1 MINKEGADKMKQPEN
16 KKNKTQQNDELKSV
30 LPKVFQNIKN
40 QPLIKVRK
48 PKQQENSINDKQT
61 NDIQNTSQKQSIL
74 SNFMIKNRA
83 SQLLSG
89 QQISDKLQNLDASQ
103 QEQEEKYFRD
113 FFHMMRIK
121 LKLRQIVSK
130 TESRRQKE
138 LNETH
143 FSLLQDKASQCK
155 IYDKNIQTYN
165 RSYTQRMKAKQQK
178 IINKIFK
185 TPTFNPA
192 SHVLLLWDLFQF
204 IQYFTLGISISL
216 KLSFASTMEQI
227 IPDYLFQSIII
238 SFSLDIFVKLNTGIY
253 SQGNYKFDKSLIF
266 KNYMKKYMIK
276 DFLTI
281 FSLGLYYFISDR
293 VSNEYT
299 SPYNFIPVI
308 GFIFKLSQ
316 IVKIFNKIE
325 EYINNILKTTHFTNL
340 FKLLFN
346 MLLVGHLFSCVWIS
360 IAKIVPIY
368 VDSQLPT
375 WLHVKQTMETSWK
388 IEYLYAFYFSSV
400 TMITVGYGDITP
412 QNSYEVLLSLFTL
425 FIACCVFA
433 YTVNSIGYIIN
444 EIQQKNTLNK
454 QKSNIIFNYMKQKN
468 ISRDMQYEVQ
478 QYLKY
483 IWKGTD
489 ERNTEQEEK
498 IIETLNSNL
507 RQRLQ
512 IEANKLVLSD
522 TPIFKNNF
530 SDIVLERTVS
540 IIKEKRYQPEEIIFR
555 QNDTGDSNIYF
566 IASGQVQIYIEA
578 SYPGGEK
585 KVQILQSLQSGQSF
599 GHYSF
604 FTGQPRMVNVRTQ
617 GFVTLLSINRNSFI
631 NLLQEYQE
639 DYEQFCEIR
648 EEVLYQ
654 AMYNKIGLSCYSC
667 GKTDHLVNKC
677 RVVHHEA
684 QIEYIIAQENFIQL
698 KRQTHE
704 RIYRHKF
711 RSLTDLQNINN
722 SQYQY
727 FQQNNE
733 LMVIYTE
740 AFLNLNS
747 SLYSESSIS
756 EQSSHSDSSKTDSVE
771 SNESKTSLLKEKTKK
786 TLRQNSDQN
795 LEKIK
800 EENQRKL
807 SLLQLNSFENM
818 KEVNF
823 VEEGENSSDLNKQES
838 SQQRN
843 KRSTLQIYQ
852 FESQQPTH
860 NHLISSTCIDQN
872 DEIDM
877 SKDKN
882 INVIKLKQNVLSKLN
897 NTSSISQPDQ
907 QSQISLTQN
916 QNLPRWSIPKSLSI
930 INDKLSE
937 SRKSKILSHTQ
948 QKEIIQ
954 NLIGTQEDN
963 FYKLNSNI
971 KTFNENEIIK
981 QSNKCIKGKLNAN
994 IKQIIAK
1001 NYEKKQKLIGFMQQ
1015 YVSKNKQEQEAI
1027 KRVSFEPK
1035 EVSLSNLQTRQPI
1048 LFVNQTQ
1055 IDIFDKQKNFKKYFP
1070 QWNLNFIVYKINLP
1084 PKHLKECKKNLR
1096 ENAIK
1101 FQSNQNQSSNF
1112 GQINFNHQQDQ
1123 LDKFKQLKKNDQANQ
1138 QDNSNKKG
1146 QAQNNLATQKFLF
1159 QQKQRQS
1166 HKIHDYISE
1175 ESSISDDQSSRNS
1188 KIQNRLSKISACTQ
1202 NQADKTIKR
1211 SSDISRLL
1219 TQMNDQIS
1227 KVDPQDFLIGETFM
1241 AQNQQLHTSFNEKIE
1256 SEQHISNSF
1265 NLQSNFNQ
1273 KHSYQF

>member
-1 MINKEGADKMKQPEN
+1 MINKEGADKTKQPDN
-16 KKNKTQQNDELKSV
+16 KKNKTQQSEELKSV
-30 LPKVFQNIKN
+30 LPKIFQNIKN
-40 QPLIKVRK
+40 QPLIQVRK
-48 PKQQENSINDKQT
+48 PKQQDSPLNDAIGKLTNNKQGT
-61 NDIQNTSQKQSIL
+61 PQKQSVL

-83 SQLLSG
+83 SQILSG
-89 QQISDKLQNLDASQ
+89 QDSVQIQSQ
-103 QEQEEKYFRD
+103 DDQQIQEEKYFRD

-121 LKLRQIVSK
+121 LKLRQIISK

-143 FSLLQDKASQCK
+143 FSLIQDKASQCK
-155 IYDKNIQTYN
+155 IYDKNIRTYN
-165 RSYTQRMKAKQQK
+165 RSYTQRMKAKQK
-178 IINKIFK
+178 KMINILFK

-192 SHVLLLWDLFQF
+192 SHILLLWDLFQF

-227 IPDYLFQSIII
+227 IPDYIFQSIII
-238 SFSLDIFVKLNTGIY
+238 SFTLDIFVKLNTGFY

-375 WLHVKQTMETSWK
+375 WLNIKQGMESSWK
-388 IEYLYAFYFSSV
+388 IEYLYAFYYSSV

-412 QNSYEVLLSLFTL
+412 QNSYEVLLCLFTL

-530 SDIVLERTVS
+530 SDLVLERTVS

-578 SYPGGEK
+578 TYPGGEK
-585 KVQILQSLQSGQSF
+585 KVQILQSLQQGQSF

-654 AMYNKIGLSCYSC
+654 AMYHKIGLSCYSC

-677 RVVHHEA
+677 RLVHHEA

-704 RIYRHKF
+704 RFYRHKF
-711 RSLTDLQNINN
+711 RSLTDLQTINN

-733 LMVIYTE
+733 LMIIYTE

-747 SLYSESSIS
+747 SLFSESSLS
-756 EQSSHSDSSKTDSVE
+756 EQSSHSDSSKTDSVH
-771 SNESKTSLLKEKTKK
+771 SDDESKTSLLKEKTKK

-807 SLLQLNSFENM
+807 SLLQLNSMENM

-823 VEEGENSSDLNKQES
+823 VDEIENSCDFNKQETS
-838 SQQRN
+838 YQKN
-843 KRSTLQIYQ
+843 KRSTLQSNQ
-852 FESQQPTH
+852 VELQLTH

-872 DEIDM
+872 EEFDM

-882 INVIKLKQNVLSKLN
+882 INTIKLKQNVLSKLN
-897 NTSSISQPDQ
+897 NTSQNSQSDQ
-907 QSQISLTQN
+907 QSQQSQTQN
-916 QNLPRWSIPKSLSI
+916 QNQPRWSIPQSLSI
-930 INDKLSE
+930 INDKISE

-948 QKEIIQ
+948 QKEIIL
-954 NLIGTQEDN
+954 NLIGNQEDN
-963 FYKLNSNI
+963 FLKLNSNI
-971 KTFNENEIIK
+971 KTINENEIVK
-981 QSNKCIKGKLNAN
+981 SNKGIKGKLNAN

-1001 NYEKKQKLIGFMQQ
+1001 NQEKKQKLIGFMQQ
-1015 YVSKNKQEQEAI
+1015 YVSKNKQEQEV

-1035 EVSLSNLQTRQPI
+1035 DVSLSNLQTRQPI
-1048 LFVNQTQ
+1048 FFVNQNQ
-1055 IDIFDKQKNFKKYFP
+1055 SDIFDKQKNFKKYFP

-1123 LDKFKQLKKNDQANQ
+1123 LDKFKQLKKNDQANL

-1146 QAQNNLATQKFLF
+1146 QVQNNFGAQKLLYS
-1159 QQKQRQS
+1159 QKQRQS
-1166 HKIHDYISE
+1166 NKINDYISE
-1175 ESSISDDQSSRNS
+1175 ESSISDDQSSHNS
-1188 KIQNRLSKISACTQ
+1188 KIQNRLSKISQCTQ
-1202 NQADKTIKR
+1202 NQVDKTIKR
-1211 SSDISRLL
+1211 QSDFSRML

-1227 KVDPQDFLIGETFM
+1227 KVDPQDFLIGDTLM

-1265 NLQSNFNQ
+1265 NLQTNFNQ
-1273 KHSYQF
+1273 KNSYF

>member
-1 MINKEGADKMKQPEN
+1 MISKEGVDKVKQPEN
-16 KKNKTQQNDELKSV
+16 KKIKTQQSEELKSV
-30 LPKVFQNIKN
+30 LPQVFQNIKN
-40 QPLIKVRK
+40 QPLIQVRK
-48 PKQQENSINDKQT
+48 LKPQENVINELSNNQANNKQ
-61 NDIQNTSQKQSIL
+61 NPPQKQSVL
-74 SNFMIKNRA
+74 ANFMIKNRA
-83 SQLLSG
+83 SQIITCQNSEQL
-89 QQISDKLQNLDASQ
+89 KNLDASDQ
-103 QEQEEKYFRD
+103 QEKYFTD

-121 LKLRQIVSK
+121 LRLRQIISK

-143 FSLLQDKASQCK
+143 FSLIQDKASQCK

-165 RSYTQRMKAKQQK
+165 RSYTQRMKAKQKK

-216 KLSFASTMEQI
+216 KLSFASTMQQI
-227 IPDYLFQSIII
+227 IPDYIFQSIII
-238 SFSLDIFVKLNTGIY
+238 SFTLDIFVKLNTGFY
-253 SQGNYKFDKSLIF
+253 SQGNYKFEKSLIF
-266 KNYMKKYMIK
+266 KNYVKKYMIK

-281 FSLGLYYFISDR
+281 FSLGVYYFISDK

-325 EYINNILKTTHFTNL
+325 EYINNKLKTTHFTNL

-368 VDSQLPT
+368 VDNQLPT
-375 WLHVKQTMETSWK
+375 WLTIKQGVESSWK
-388 IEYLYAFYFSSV
+388 IEYLYAFYYSSV

-412 QNSYEVLLSLFTL
+412 QNSYEVLLCLFTL

-468 ISRDMQYEVQ
+468 ISRDLQYEVQ

-489 ERNTEQEEK
+489 ERNTEQEEN
-498 IIETLNSNL
+498 IIEMLNSNL

-540 IIKEKRYQPEEIIFR
+540 IIKEKRYYPEEIIFR

-654 AMYNKIGLSCYSC
+654 SMYHKIGLSCYSC
-667 GKTDHLVNKC
+667 GKADHLVNKC

-704 RIYRHKF
+704 RFYKHKF
-711 RSLTDLQNINN
+711 RSLADLQILNN

-740 AFLNLNS
+740 VFLNINS
-747 SLYSESSIS
+747 NLYSESSIS
-756 EQSSHSDSSKTDSVE
+756 EQSSHSDSSNTDSVE

-786 TLRQNSDQN
+786 TVRQNSDQN
-795 LEKIK
+795 LDKIK

-807 SLLQLNSFENM
+807 SLLQLTSFENM
-818 KEVNF
+818 KEVQF
-823 VEEGENSSDLNKQES
+823 IEELENSSDMNKQET
-838 SQQRN
+838 QIQRN
-843 KRSTLQIYQ
+843 KRSTLQNYQ
-852 FESQQPTH
+852 SEQQGTH
-860 NHLISSTCIDQN
+860 NHIISSTCIDQN
-872 DEIDM
+872 EESDTQ
-877 SKDKN
+877 KDKN
-882 INVIKLKQNVLSKLN
+882 INAIKLKQNVLSKLN
-897 NTSSISQPDQ
+897 NTSQISLSDQ
-907 QSQISLTQN
+907 QSQLSQTQN
-916 QNLPRWSIPKSLSI
+916 VNHQARWSIPKSLSI
-930 INDKLSE
+930 INDKMSE
-937 SRKSKILSHTQ
+937 SRKSKILSHVQ
-948 QKEIIQ
+948 QKELIQ
-954 NLIGTQEDN
+954 NLINSQEDN
-963 FYKLNSNI
+963 FLKLNSNI
-971 KTFNENEIIK
+971 KLQNENEIIK
-981 QSNKCIKGKLNAN
+981 QSTRCIKGKLNAN
-994 IKQIIAK
+994 IKQVIAK
-1001 NYEKKQKLIGFMQQ
+1001 NQEKKQKLLGFMQQ
-1015 YVSKNKQEQEAI
+1015 YVSKNKQEQEI

-1035 EVSLSNLQTRQPI
+1035 EISLSNLQTRQPI
-1048 LFVNQTQ
+1048 FFVNQSQ
-1055 IDIFDKQKNFKKYFP
+1055 NDIFDKQRNFKKYFP

-1101 FQSNQNQSSNF
+1101 FQSNQNQISNF

-1123 LDKFKQLKKNDQANQ
+1123 LDKFKQLKKNDQGNLQENQ
-1138 QDNSNKKG
+1138 NKKG
-1146 QAQNNLATQKFLF
+1146 QAQNNLATQKLLY
-1159 QQKQRQS
+1159 QQKLIQTQ
-1166 HKIHDYISE
+1166 KISDQISE
-1175 ESSISDDQSSRNS
+1175 ESFISDDQSSKNS
-1188 KIQNRLSKISACTQ
+1188 KIQNRLSKISCYTQ

-1211 SSDISRLL
+1211 QSDFSRLI
-1219 TQMNDQIS
+1219 TQNDQIS
-1227 KVDPQDFLIGETFM
+1227 KVDPQDFLIGDTFM

-1265 NLQSNFNQ
+1265 SLKSNFKQ
-1273 KHSYQF
+1273 KNIYQF